1 MGLHLREHAHL
12 KVKLNCRKALGRN
25 NARKIFTVFI
35 QGKQMLLRDKN
46 QVITA
51 EGEER

>member
-1 MGLHLREHAHL
+1 MGLHLWEHAHI
-12 KVKLNCRKALGRN
+12 KVKLICRKALGRN
-25 NARKIFTVFI
+25 HARMIFTVFI